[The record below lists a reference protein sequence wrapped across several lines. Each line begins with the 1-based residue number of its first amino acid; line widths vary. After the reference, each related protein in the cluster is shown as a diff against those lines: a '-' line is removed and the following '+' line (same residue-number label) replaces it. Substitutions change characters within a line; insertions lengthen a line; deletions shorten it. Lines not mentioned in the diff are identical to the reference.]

1 VEEVAPLVALMAVV
15 GALFGCQSTTREGE
29 PPKDAA
35 ATTTPFD
42 VVILNG
48 RVMDVETNFD
58 GIRNVG
64 VANGKIAVI
73 TEEDISGKEIIDA
86 TGHVVA
92 PGFIDT
98 HNHWQR
104 TMGYKIALRDGV
116 TTSFDLEYGTL
127 GTRVAEWYSERD
139 GKTQMNYGTASS
151 HEAARTAI
159 LDQCPEAYDA
169 PTALACRAKFKG
181 WSDTIP
187 SIEQGNQILEII
199 DQGLADGAIGIG
211 ATLGYF
217 RNGASAREVFE
228 AQKVGA
234 RYGRHY
240 GAHNRYTVGN
250 STSEPNGAQEI
261 IANGVALGAPVLVC
275 HYNNA
280 GWSVIHEIV
289 LNLQKRGFNVWGE
302 IYPYSAGQ
310 TNAGAVFLQP
320 AIFEDQLGYE
330 YDKSISDPVT
340 GKFYS
345 REAFLDVAKNDPGKE
360 ILFYKQPEENVEKW
374 LRLEGVALANDALMA
389 LDHDAPW
396 DTPYEKLEG
405 LHPRT
410 GGARGLALRYSREK
424 GIPLMDVL
432 RQLSYVSAKHLGDM
446 GLESM
451 KQRGRMQEGMLADIV
466 VFDPKTVTD
475 NSTYQV
481 AWKPTTGMA
490 AVLVNGTVV
499 VRDDRVLRV
508 YPGQPV
514 RFDPT
519 EPKFEAISPEQ
530 WGERF
535 MVGLELP
542 GEGCMPH
549 PDTHPAH
556 FKKSN

>member
-1 VEEVAPLVALMAVV
+1 MITFHRMQTARLTILALMWAVAV
-15 GALFGCQSTTREGE
+15 AV
-29 PPKDAA
+29 P
-35 ATTTPFD
+35 ATAQD
-42 VVILNG
+42 YDLVILNG
-48 RVMDVETNFD
+48 RVMDPETMYD
-58 GIRNVG
+58 AVANVG
-64 VANGKIAVI
+64 VTDGRIAVI
-73 TEEDISGKEIIDA
+73 TKDAITGEETIDA

-104 TMGYKIALRDGV
+104 VMGYKIALRDGV

-127 GTRVAEWYSERD
+127 GNRVAEWYAERD

-151 HEAARTAI
+151 HEAARSSV
-159 LDQCPEAYDA
+159 LDQCPQAYDA
-169 PTALACRAKFKG
+169 PTALDCRANFTG

-187 SIEQGNQILEII
+187 SLEQGNQILEII
-199 DQGLADGAIGIG
+199 DRGLADGAIGSA

-217 RNGASAREVFE
+217 RNGATAREVFE
-228 AQKVGA
+228 VQKVGA
-234 RYGRHY
+234 RYGRQY

-250 STSEPNGAQEI
+250 STTEPNGAQEI

-275 HYNNA
+275 HFNNA
-280 GWSVIHEIV
+280 GWSVIDELIA
-289 LNLQKRGFNVWGE
+289 NLQQRGHNVWGE
-302 IYPYSAGQ
+302 IYPYTAGQ

-330 YDKSISDPVT
+330 YDKAIADPVT

-345 REAFLDVAKNDPGKE
+345 REEFLDTAKNDPGKE

-374 LRLEGVALANDALMA
+374 LRLKGASMANDALMA
-389 LDHDAPW
+389 IDHDAPW

-424 GIPLMDVL
+424 GIPLMAVL
-432 RQLSYVSAKHLGDM
+432 NQLSYVSAKHLGDM

-451 KQRGRMQEGMLADIV
+451 QQRGRVQEGMVADIV
-466 VFDPKTVTD
+466 VFDPETVSD
-475 NSTYQV
+475 NSTYEV

-490 AVLVNGTVV
+490 AVIVNGTVV
-499 VRDDRVLRV
+499 VRDDEVLPV
-508 YPGQPV
+508 YPGQPI

-519 EPKFEAISPEQ
+519 EPKFKPVGPDQ

-535 MVGLELP
+535 MVGVELP

-556 FKKSN
+556 FDRPAKN

>member
-1 VEEVAPLVALMAVV
+1 MKFRMSHLRIA
-15 GALFGCQSTTREGE
+15 S
-29 PPKDAA
+29 AA
-35 ATTTPFD
+35 AGACGLLAAAIPAAAED
-42 VVILNG
+42 YDLVILNG
-48 RVMDVETNFD
+48 RVMDPETKYD
-58 GIRNVG
+58 AVANVG
-64 VANGKIAVI
+64 VKNDRIAVI
-73 TEEDISGKEIIDA
+73 TQDQISGKESIDA
-86 TGHVVA
+86 TGKVVA

-127 GTRVAEWYSERD
+127 GNRVAEWYAERA

-151 HEAARTAI
+151 HEAARSEV
-159 LDQCPEAYDA
+159 LDKCPEAYDA
-169 PTALACRAKFKG
+169 PMALACRSKQYKG

-187 SIEQGNQILEII
+187 DLEQGNAILKII
-199 DQGLADGAIGIG
+199 DQGLADGAIGVA

-217 RNGASAREVFE
+217 RNGATAREVFE
-228 AQKVGA
+228 VQKVGA
-234 RYGRHY
+234 RYGRQY

-250 STSEPNGAQEI
+250 STTEPNGAQEI

-275 HYNNA
+275 HFNNA
-280 GWSVIHEIV
+280 GWSVIHELIT
-289 LNLQKRGFNVWGE
+289 NLQQRGHNVWGE

-320 AIFEDQLGYE
+320 EMFEDKLGYE
-330 YDKSISDPVT
+330 YEKSISDPVT
-340 GKFYS
+340 GKFYT
-345 REAFLDVAKNDPGKE
+345 REEFLDLAKNKPDKE

-374 LRLEGVALANDALMA
+374 LRLKGASLANDALMA

-396 DTPYEKLEG
+396 DTPYEKLDG

-410 GGARGLALRYSREK
+410 GGARGLALRYAREK
-424 GIPLMDVL
+424 GIPLMATL
-432 RQLSYVSAKHLGDM
+432 NQLSYVSAKHLGDM
-446 GLESM
+446 GLTGM
-451 KQRGRMQEGMLADIV
+451 QQRGRMQQGMLADIV

-475 NSTYQV
+475 NSTYEV

-490 AVLVNGTVV
+490 AVIVNGTVV
-499 VRDDRVLRV
+499 VRDDRVLPV

-514 RFDPT
+514 RFDPS
-519 EPKFEAISPEQ
+519 EPKFEPVSRDQ
-530 WGERF
+530 WDERF

-549 PDTHPAH
+549 PDTHPEH
-556 FKKSN
+556 FK

>member
-1 VEEVAPLVALMAVV
+1 MFLAISMALTLVPAQA
-15 GALFGCQSTTREGE
+15 
-29 PPKDAA
+29 KDY
-35 ATTTPFD
+35 D

-48 RVMDVETNFD
+48 RVMDPETNFD
-58 GIRNVG
+58 AVRNVG
-64 VANGKIAVI
+64 IKDGRIATITRKQIKGKQ
-73 TEEDISGKEIIDA
+73 SIDA

-116 TTSFDLEYGTL
+116 TTSFDLEFGTV
-127 GTRVAEWYSERD
+127 GTRVAEWYAERE

-151 HEAARTAI
+151 HEAARSVV
-159 LDQCPEAYDA
+159 LDKCPDAYDA
-169 PTALACRAKFKG
+169 PTALACRSKKYKG

-187 SIEQGNQILEII
+187 DLEQGNNILKII
-199 DQGLADGAIGIG
+199 DQGLADGAIGVA

-217 RNGASAREVFE
+217 RNGATAREVFE
-228 AQKVGA
+228 VQKVGA
-234 RYGRHY
+234 RYGRQY

-250 STSEPNGAQEI
+250 STTEPNGAQEI

-280 GWSVIHEIV
+280 GWSVIHELIT
-289 LNLQKRGFNVWGE
+289 NLQQRGHNVWGE

-320 AIFEDQLGYE
+320 AMFEDQLGYE
-330 YDKSISDPVT
+330 YEKSISDPVT

-345 REAFLDVAKNDPGKE
+345 KKDFLDVAKNTPDKE

-374 LRLEGVALANDALMA
+374 LRLKGASMANDALMA

-424 GIPLMDVL
+424 GIPLMSIL
-432 RQLSYVSAKHLGDM
+432 NQLSYVSAKHLGDM
-446 GLESM
+446 GLKSM
-451 KQRGRMQEGMLADIV
+451 QQRGRMQKGMLADIV

-481 AWKPTTGMA
+481 AWQPTTGMA
-490 AVLVNGTVV
+490 AVIVNGTVV
-499 VRDDRVLRV
+499 VRDDRVLPV
-508 YPGQPV
+508 YPGQAV

-519 EPKFEAISPEQ
+519 EPKFEPVSRDQ
-530 WGERF
+530 WVERF
-535 MVGLELP
+535 MVGVEIP
-542 GEGCMPH
+542 GEGCLPH
-549 PDTHPAH
+549 PDTHPER
-556 FKKSN
+556 FK

>member
-1 VEEVAPLVALMAVV
+1 MLIRQKFLAIMLLAIFSGLAVV
-15 GALFGCQSTTREGE
+15 PAQA
-29 PPKDAA
+29 KDY
-35 ATTTPFD
+35 D

-48 RVMDVETNFD
+48 RVMDPETNFD
-58 GIRNVG
+58 DLRNVG
-64 VANGKIAVI
+64 IKDGRIATI
-73 TEEDISGKEIIDA
+73 TRKEIKGKQSIDA

-116 TTSFDLEYGTL
+116 TTSFDLEFGTL

-151 HEAARTAI
+151 HEAARSVV
-159 LDQCPEAYDA
+159 LDKCPDAYDA
-169 PTALACRAKFKG
+169 PSALACRSKKYKG

-187 SIEQGNQILEII
+187 DLKQGNDILKTI
-199 DQGLADGAIGIG
+199 DQGLADGAIGVA

-217 RNGASAREVFE
+217 RNGATAREVFE
-228 AQKVGA
+228 VQKVGA
-234 RYGRHY
+234 RYGRQY

-250 STSEPNGAQEI
+250 STTEPNGAQEI

-280 GWSVIHEIV
+280 GWSVIHELIA
-289 LNLQKRGFNVWGE
+289 NLQQRGHNVWGE

-330 YDKSISDPVT
+330 YEKSISDPVT

-345 REAFLDVAKNDPGKE
+345 KQEFLDLAKNTPDKE
-360 ILFYKQPEENVEKW
+360 ILFYKQPEENSEKW
-374 LRLEGVALANDALMA
+374 LRLKGTSLANDALMA

-405 LHPRT
+405 MHPRT
-410 GGARGLALRYSREK
+410 AGARGLALRYSREK
-424 GIPLMDVL
+424 GIPLMSIL
-432 RQLSYVSAKHLGDM
+432 NQLSYVSAKHLGDM
-446 GLESM
+446 GLKSM
-451 KQRGRMQEGMLADIV
+451 QQRGRMQEGMLADIV
-466 VFDPKTVTD
+466 VFDPKTITD

-490 AVLVNGTVV
+490 AVIVNGTVV
-499 VRDDRVLRV
+499 VRDDSVLPV
-508 YPGQPV
+508 YPGQAV
-514 RFDPT
+514 RFDAT
-519 EPKFEAISPEQ
+519 EPKFEPVSRDQ
-530 WGERF
+530 WVERF
-535 MVGLELP
+535 MVGVEIP
-542 GEGCMPH
+542 GEGCLPH
-549 PDTHPAH
+549 PDTHPER
-556 FKKSN
+556 FK